1 METRK
6 QEFVGTIRKCPNCG
20 TQLPGLTAVCPQ
32 CGYEITGIGA
42 VGSVREFFKTYQN
55 ERSAERR
62 LDLVKNYPVPNTK
75 EDIIEFAL
83 LAAQQVKSLLASV
96 SAITPPQRSS
106 LKENV
111 SKQDFFSAW
120 KGKLEQINMKADIVF
135 ANDIKTLEQIHK
147 IITDVIKSEEKEKR
161 DSRKREMSV
170 WLPLIIIILFIIG
183 GLVWLASIADHQVK
197 PEQRETQR
205 LETLQQAIIQDIENK
220 NYDAAE
226 LKISDLQWKYT
237 PYFNKTDVK
246 IWDEKREILQQRIE
260 SGRKKKEKK

>member
-1 METRK
+1 
-6 QEFVGTIRKCPNCG
+6 
-20 TQLPGLTAVCPQ
+20 
-32 CGYEITGIGA
+32 
-42 VGSVREFFKTYQN
+42 
-55 ERSAERR
+55 
-62 LDLVKNYPVPNTK
+62 
-75 EDIIEFAL
+75 
-83 LAAQQVKSLLASV
+83 
-96 SAITPPQRSS
+96 
-106 LKENV
+106 
-111 SKQDFFSAW
+111 
-120 KGKLEQINMKADIVF
+120 MKADIVF

-161 DSRKREMSV
+161 DSRKREMSF
-170 WLPLIIIILFIIG
+170 WLPLIISMLFIIG